1 MSAPLSLVAQPTR
14 RGGTILLAA
23 ALMTA
28 LAACSSSAAPPS
40 AVSQGAPNASVPV
53 VATNN
58 GTGTVGE
65 VGTSTPMGAPTAIGA
80 NGSGTAGGA
89 SGAAIAYPYPIFGGT
104 PGVAPDHSILVSGT
118 GQSPMKADGSNAA
131 AAERVALGSAL
142 AEARKRA
149 DEVAAATGVTIQGV
163 LSVSVSVG
171 QGWVAP
177 MGIEAP
183 GGTTVPPAPG
193 SAPAP
198 APTTPNTVDMGV
210 TVTVAYQITS

>member
-1 MSAPLSLVAQPTR
+1 MSAPLSLVALAAR
-14 RGGTILLAA
+14 RSGTILLAA

-28 LAACSSSAAPPS
+28 LAACSSAAALPS
-40 AVSQGAPNASVPV
+40 TVSEGAPNPSIPV
-53 VATNN
+53 VPNSGA
-58 GTGTVGE
+58 GTIGE
-65 VGTSTPMGAPTAIGA
+65 VGTSVGVGAPNAIGTT
-80 NGSGTAGGA
+80 GSGTAGGA

-104 PGVAPDHSILVSGT
+104 PGVAPDHSILVTGT

-131 AAERVALGSAL
+131 AAERAALGSAL
-142 AEARKRA
+142 AEAKKRA

-177 MGIEAP
+177 MGVEAP
-183 GGTTVPPAPG
+183 GGTTVPPAAG

-198 APTTPNTVDMGV
+198 APTTPNSGEMGV
-210 TVTVAYQITS
+210 TVTVAYQIAS

>member
-1 MSAPLSLVAQPTR
+1 MSAPLRLAAQPAR
-14 RGGTILLAA
+14 RSGTILLAA

-28 LAACSSSAAPPS
+28 LAACSSASPPPS
-40 AVSQGAPNASVPV
+40 AVSQGAPNPSVS
-53 VATNN
+53 VAAPSN

-65 VGTSTPMGAPTAIGA
+65 VGGSVPIGGPTTIGA
-80 NGSGTAGGA
+80 NGSGTTGGA

-104 PGVAPDHSILVSGT
+104 PGVAPDHSILVTGT

-131 AAERVALGSAL
+131 AAERVALGTAL

-171 QGWVAP
+171 QGWVTP

-183 GGTTVPPAPG
+183 DGTTVPPAAG

-198 APTTPNTVDMGV
+198 APTTPNTVEMGV
-210 TVTVAYQITS
+210 TVTVAYQIAS